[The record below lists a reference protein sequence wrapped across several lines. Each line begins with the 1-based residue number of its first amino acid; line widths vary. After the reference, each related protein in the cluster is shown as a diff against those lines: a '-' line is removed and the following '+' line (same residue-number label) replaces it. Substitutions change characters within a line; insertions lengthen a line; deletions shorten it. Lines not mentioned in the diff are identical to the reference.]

1 MDSDTV
7 RFEVVELATAVR
19 LAQRLARSRPVILL
33 AESEYVKAVV
43 AELHG
48 EPTDLAA
55 LLREVEAWVRDESLG
70 AIRYELDGRHYVL
83 DAGDSQWSVAVVP
96 DLPDRMSR
104 RARLVEA
111 LGSIDTALAEV
122 RLRRES
128 STPPHIRGLEDLR
141 DDVAMALRL
150 LP

>member
-1 MDSDTV
+1 MVSDTI

-19 LAQRLARSRPVILL
+19 LAQRLGRNRSVILV
-33 AESEYVKAVV
+33 AESEYVKSVV
-43 AELHG
+43 AEIHRG
-48 EPTDLAA
+48 PTDLAE
-55 LLREVEAWVRDESLG
+55 LLHDAEDWVRDESLG
-70 AIRYELDGRHYVL
+70 AIRYELDGRAYVL
-83 DAGDSQWSVAVVP
+83 DGGESDWSVATVP
-96 DLPDRMSR
+96 ELPDPRSR

-122 RLRRES
+122 RERRES
-128 STPPHIRGLEDLR
+128 SAPADIRGLEDLR

>member
-48 EPTDLAA
+48 ASADLAA

-70 AIRYELDGRHYVL
+70 AIRYEVDGRAYVL
-83 DAGDSQWSVAVVP
+83 DGGASDWSVTLVP
-96 DLPDRMSR
+96 DLPDRLSR
-104 RARLVEA
+104 RAGLVEA
-111 LGSIDTALAEV
+111 LGSIDVALAEV
-122 RLRRES
+122 RRRRAS
-128 STPPHIRGLEDLR
+128 SAPTDIRGLEDLR

>member
-1 MDSDTV
+1 MVSDTI

-19 LAQRLARSRPVILL
+19 LAQRLGRNRSVVLV
-33 AESEYVKAVV
+33 AESEYVKSVV
-43 AELHG
+43 AEVRRR
-48 EPTDLAA
+48 PADLAE
-55 LLREVEAWVRDESLG
+55 LLRDVEEWVGDESLG
-70 AIRYELDGRHYVL
+70 AIRYELDGGFYVL
-83 DAGDSQWSVAVVP
+83 DGGESDWSVATVP
-96 DLPDRMSR
+96 ELPDPRSR

-122 RLRRES
+122 RERRDS
-128 STPPHIRGLEDLR
+128 SAPADIRGLEDLR

>member
-1 MDSDTV
+1 MISDTA

-19 LAQRLARSRPVILL
+19 LAQRLGRSRSVILV
-33 AESEYVKAVV
+33 AESEYVKSVV
-43 AELHG
+43 AEVRRR
-48 EPTDLAA
+48 PNDLAE
-55 LLREVEAWVRDESLG
+55 LLRDVEAWVRDESLG
-70 AIRYELDGRHYVL
+70 AIRYELDGCAYVL

-96 DLPDRMSR
+96 DLPDRRSR
-104 RARLVEA
+104 RASLVEA

-128 STPPHIRGLEDLR
+128 SAPADIRGLEDLR
-141 DDVAMALRL
+141 EDVALALRL